1 MSEERTFVC
10 EAVVGDVSHMECDL
24 VIDASYFR
32 SARSTRLSDGTR
44 VVEERTCHAVEGLE
58 PDGIGAPP
66 RHTTHCSRC
75 GQLWDETDGVPR
87 CPAYCPTCGARVVDG
102 DE

>member
-1 MSEERTFVC
+1 MWMSEERTFVC

-44 VVEERTCHAVEGLE
+44 VVEERTCSLE
-58 PDGIGAPP
+58 AMDGWV
-66 RHTTHCSRC
+66 RCSRC
-75 GQLWDETDGVPR
+75 GAFVRMGCVTDATGCIPIR
-87 CPAYCPTCGARVVDG
+87 FCSSCGARVLGG
-102 DE
+102 DAS